1 MDLISLIHPSSSR
14 QGFILSNEVLWEALG
29 RSLQDGNVKVR
40 WEFTRNNTYRN
51 CCSDIFGKNTV
62 PVACTKI
69 HIIRFW
75 SLCVLVTYCSH
86 VPCKN
91 AAHASSSYNFYLELS
106 ACESGWWTG
115 RHFFLGMKYLVWNS
129 TCAHTILVHACVD
142 VCIGIWSTRF
152 RGVICAVSVV
162 SFPATNYYA
171 ARQLCNHNK
180 FHVFF
185 ING

>member
-1 MDLISLIHPSSSR
+1 MWRWGGSLHAITRTEIAAPTYLARTQYQLLVQKYILYAFDLYVFLSR
-14 QGFILSNEVLWEALG
+14 TVVMY
-29 RSLQDGNVKVR
+29 RVR
-40 WEFTRNNTYRN
+40 TLLTRHR
-51 CCSDIFGKNTV
+51 
-62 PVACTKI
+62 
-69 HIIRFW
+69 HIIFT
-75 SLCVLVTYCSH
+75 L
-86 VPCKN
+86 
-91 AAHASSSYNFYLELS
+91 SSQPARVVDEQ
-106 ACESGWWTG
+106 GDI
-115 RHFFLGMKYLVWNS
+115 FFLGMKYLVWNS